1 MEVCDVAQEG
11 RLGTCGRSDTMM
23 EVCDVNQEGFR
34 HAKREMSRIVVV
46 ESLVDG
52 VDRISYSNSAPP
64 TFTYNHLWD
73 LGGWGCGGR
82 PTPTLDGGGWGGVR
96 PLLWMGREYVIRINR
111 PPPTHRPTTF
121 TYNHL

>member
-1 MEVCDVAQEG
+1 MMEVCDVAQEG

-82 PTPTLDGGGWGGVR
+82 PTPTLDGEG
-96 PLLWMGREYVIRINR
+96 IRYSNKS
-111 PPPTHRPTTF
+111 PPPHTPPNNIHIQSSMRS
-121 TYNHL
+121 